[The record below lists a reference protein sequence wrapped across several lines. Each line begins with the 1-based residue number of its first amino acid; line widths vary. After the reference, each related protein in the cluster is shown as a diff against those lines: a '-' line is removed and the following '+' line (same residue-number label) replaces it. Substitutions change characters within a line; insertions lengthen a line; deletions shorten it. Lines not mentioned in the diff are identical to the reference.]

1 VLYILLNQKYYF
13 SCLKT
18 NTSVFPSQ
26 CFWHMGKVKAETIES
41 TKPLF
46 FLYDDE
52 MVEAEDQSLYSS
64 LADTSYIY

>member
-1 VLYILLNQKYYF
+1 
-13 SCLKT
+13 
-18 NTSVFPSQ
+18 
-26 CFWHMGKVKAETIES
+26 MGKVEAETIES